1 MQKTRFIHSEVV
13 RPHLLTF
20 LSVRRGSKRKQR
32 KDTAVSANE
41 KSPILERMGLKNMPA
56 IT

>member
-1 MQKTRFIHSEVV
+1 MPKTRFIHSEMV

-20 LSVRRGSKRKQR
+20 LSIRTDLKAQAEKSTG
-32 KDTAVSANE
+32 VSAKE